1 MSQKTGL
8 VIMSTADH
16 CLVDDMAGGLHRC
29 QLRGRRAGR
38 PVCGD
43 RVRWTPGTPEGVID
57 GIEPRHNLVERG
69 DFRGRPRPLVANI
82 DRLVIVVAPEPAPD
96 SLLVDRYLVLGQT
109 LGLAML
115 LWCNKADLELGPSAP
130 TLAALQ
136 ARCRRL
142 GIPVLEGSTTTGAGL
157 AGLRNQTGG
166 ETIVL
171 VGQSGVGKSS
181 ITQALIPALSL
192 RIGEIS
198 ATSGQGRHTTSETT
212 LFRREDGGA
221 LIDSPG
227 VRTLRLDHL
236 GSEAVD
242 RAYPEILEAARECRF
257 RDCQHSRE
265 PDCGVRQGL
274 AAGAIEAQRFEN
286 WRRLRRETKIA
297 ENPERGG

>member
-1 MSQKTGL
+1 MSRATGL

-16 CLVDDMAGGLHRC
+16 CLVDDLAGGLHRC

-43 RVRWTPGTPEGVID
+43 RVCWTPGTPEGVIN
-57 GIEPRHNLVERG
+57 GIEPRKNLIERG
-69 DFRGRPRPLVANI
+69 DFRGRPRALVANV

-96 SLLVDRYLVLGQT
+96 SLLVDRYLVLART
-109 LGLAML
+109 LEIPML
-115 LWCNKADLELGPSAP
+115 LWCNKQDLVDRPSAQ
-130 TLAALQ
+130 TLTMLRT
-136 ARCRRL
+136 RCQRL
-142 GIPVLEGSTTTGAGL
+142 GIPVLAGSTTTGAGL
-157 AGLRNQTGG
+157 PALRNETRG
-166 ETIVL
+166 ETIIL

-212 LFRREDGGA
+212 LFRRDDDGA

-242 RAYPEILEAARECRF
+242 QAYPEILEAARECRF
-257 RDCQHSRE
+257 RDCRHDRE

-286 WRRLRRETKIA
+286 WRRLRRETDMA
-297 ENPERGG
+297 DTAERGG